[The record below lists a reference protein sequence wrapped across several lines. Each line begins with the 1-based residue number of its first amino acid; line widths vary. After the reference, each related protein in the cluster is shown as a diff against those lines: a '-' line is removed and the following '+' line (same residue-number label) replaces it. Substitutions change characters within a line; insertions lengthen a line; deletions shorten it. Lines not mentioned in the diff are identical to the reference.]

1 MFKSLIVIAAL
12 AATPAFADGAKEFK
26 KCSAC
31 HTIEEG
37 GKNGVGPNLYNV
49 IGRGTGKAD
58 GYKYSKKFLAWAEEN
73 PIWTPE
79 LLDQW
84 LTDSKKMI
92 KGTKMAYKE
101 RDEAKRAELIEYLE
115 SMKSE

>member
-12 AATPAFADGAKEFK
+12 AATPVLADGEKEFK

-37 GKNGVGPNLYNV
+37 GRNGVGPNLYNV
-49 IGRGTGKAD
+49 INRGTGKAE
-58 GYKYSKKFLAWAEEN
+58 GYKYSKQFLAWAEEN
-73 PIWTPE
+73 PMWTSE
-79 LLDQW
+79 LMDQW
-84 LTDSKKMI
+84 LTDSKKLI

-101 RDEAKRAELIEYLE
+101 RDEAKRAELIEYLN
-115 SMKSE
+115 SMGVE